1 MKRDYRVYIDDILE
15 AIKRIKKYTDE
26 LTFDKFTQDIKTID
40 AVIRNFEIIG
50 EATKHITD
58 EVRKEYP
65 DVPWKIMA
73 GMRDKLIHE
82 YFGVKLG
89 VLWETIKKR
98 LPEVKPLIEEVLEKM
113 GKEKMREDEI

>member
-15 AIKRIKKYTDE
+15 AIKRIEEYTDE

-50 EATKHITD
+50 EAAKHVT
-58 EVRKEYP
+58 EKVREEYP
-65 DVPWKIMA
+65 NVPWKNMA

-82 YFGVKLG
+82 YLGVKLEA
-89 VLWETIKKR
+89 VWETVKKR

-113 GKEKMREDEI
+113 DKEMGDEA

>member
-65 DVPWKIMA
+65 DVPWKVMA

-82 YFGVKLG
+82 YFGVKLE
-89 VLWETIKKR
+89 VVWETIKRR
-98 LPEVKPLIEEVLEKM
+98 LPEVKPLIEEVLESQRKFSS
-113 GKEKMREDEI
+113 